1 MALTYEQLVKFS
13 LAKDQEDLLL
23 QKQDGRLMS
32 FLEKFQ
38 QIQIA
43 DQFVRDCPSYPG
55 STHKIIRKEMISAIG
70 STLAIEGGNLEAEQI
85 EKAFGKA
92 ERQEQLE
99 RCEQEAENSRRVY
112 EFIQGLVRE
121 LGQDFVYRESMIK
134 QIHKLFTEG
143 LNYIG
148 NKPGEYRA
156 FGTSFGSPRRRGL
169 CRTLSE
175 VEHAMAKF
183 VGWLNQKPQ
192 GLFSGNLITKAVMAH
207 YYLTEIHPFADGN
220 GRTARA
226 LEALILL
233 ANRRNEYCFW
243 SLANFWSLNRDQYIA
258 HLGGIRQTCDPWD
271 FLIWGIEGY
280 RNEITRIKD
289 KVLKKLKQL
298 MLQDYVKWL
307 LSTKKQQEIKI
318 NQRILNVVRLLARSE
333 PMPLNKFLA
342 SAEITTMYSNVS
354 LSTRRLDFQKMDKLG
369 LVEIYTENN
378 RTMVRARFEKLDSLE
393 YDI

>member
-1 MALTYEQLVKFS
+1 MTLTYQQLVKFS

-23 QKQDGRLMS
+23 RNQDGRLMGY
-32 FLEKFQ
+32 LEKFQ

-43 DQFVRDCPSYPG
+43 DRFIRDCPSYPG

-85 EKAFGKA
+85 ERAFDKA

-121 LGQDFVYRESMIK
+121 LGQDFIYRESMIK
-134 QIHKLFTEG
+134 QIHKLFTGG

-156 FGTSFGSPRRRGL
+156 FGTSFGYPRRPGL

-183 VGWLNQKPQ
+183 VDWLNQKPQ
-192 GLFSGNLITKAVMAH
+192 GFFSGNVITKAIMAH

-233 ANRRNEYCFW
+233 ENRMNEYCFW
-243 SLANFWSLNRDQYIA
+243 SLANFWSVNRDQYIA
-258 HLGGIRQTCDPWD
+258 HLGNIRQTCDPWD

-298 MLQDYVKWL
+298 MLQDYVKFL
-307 LSTKKQQEIKI
+307 LSTKKQQQIKI
-318 NQRILNVVRLLARSE
+318 NQRILNIIRLLARAE
-333 PMPLNKFLA
+333 PVPLDKFLT
-342 SAEITTMYSNVS
+342 SPEIATMYSNVS

-369 LVEIYTENN
+369 IVEIYTVNDQL
-378 RTMVRARFEKLDSLE
+378 MIRAKFEKLDSLE
-393 YDI
+393 YEI